1 MIYVGIYFFYIYANL
16 DLCEVIQ
23 LELDRNVK
31 VLLPSQIQ
39 NVSLPPDFFRITMEE
54 FKREQQAR

>member
-1 MIYVGIYFFYIYANL
+1 MLITLHACHFT

-23 LELDRNVK
+23 LELDRNIK

-54 FKREQQAR
+54 LKKEQQVR